1 VTLTRRQVVQ
11 GLTLLALAGCG
22 APPPPAEA
30 EEVTRLANAIAALG
44 PEVDR
49 EEAARAARISFAHTH
64 ALAQQYQITDPPLI
78 HNTKVNMGLKPRG
91 LCWHW
96 ARDMEDRLKEERFR
110 TLDLHR
116 AVANAD
122 NAFRLEHSTAVVSA
136 RGAGY
141 EDGIALDPWR
151 KGGRLT
157 WVPVREDQAY
167 KWEPRNEVVARA
179 LERKHGQIVTLTDDR
194 RILMGGVEFV
204 PQ

>member
-64 ALAQQYQITDPPLI
+64 ALAQQYQITDPPII